1 MTDHAAAVEL
11 PTDDNPG
18 GPAEAKRAATRSV
31 TPRNAASLI
40 LWRETAAGPEVLMGL
55 RHASHRFMPNVLVF
69 PGGRVDRP
77 DHRAPALS
85 ELPAFTRT
93 CLERQAAPSLARAIG
108 IAAAR
113 ELHEETGLVLGRMDG
128 SRLLPDL
135 GVVDYLCRAVT
146 PPNRFRRFNARFLI
160 APGEAAHG
168 TLQGSGELEELRY
181 FRFEEAFRHKIATI
195 TAKVLAEFQAW
206 LALSPAEREARPL
219 ICFRGMD
226 SRTPER

>member
-1 MTDHAAAVEL
+1 MTEHSGAIEH

-18 GPAEAKRAATRSV
+18 GPAEARRAATRSV

-40 LWRETAAGPEVLMGL
+40 LWRQAAAGPEVLMGL

-77 DHRAPALS
+77 DHRAAALS
-85 ELPAFTRT
+85 ELPDFTRA

-128 SRLLPDL
+128 HRLLPEL
-135 GVVDYLCRAVT
+135 GVVEYLCRAVT

-160 APGEAAHG
+160 APGEAAQG
-168 TLQGSGELEELRY
+168 ALKGSGELEELRY
-181 FRFEEAFRHKIATI
+181 FSFEEAFGHKIATI

-206 LALSPAEREARPL
+206 LALSPAEREVRAL
-219 ICFRGMD
+219 VCFRGMD
-226 SRTPER
+226 SRTAER

>member
-1 MTDHAAAVEL
+1 
-11 PTDDNPG
+11 
-18 GPAEAKRAATRSV
+18 
-31 TPRNAASLI
+31 
-40 LWRETAAGPEVLMGL
+40 
-55 RHASHRFMPNVLVF
+55 
-69 PGGRVDRP
+69 
-77 DHRAPALS
+77 
-85 ELPAFTRT
+85 
-93 CLERQAAPSLARAIG
+93 
-108 IAAAR
+108 
-113 ELHEETGLVLGRMDG
+113 MDG
-128 SRLLPDL
+128 SRLLPEL